1 MTTWWTE
8 NFGKCALRRKKYQ
21 SFFTNGQIVRFS
33 DCLLQS
39 LGSYLLWR
47 MFHTLWC
54 ARMQTSAIKAIHGLH
69 VAHPILLLPPA
80 LCHHGGGSSL
90 PRNWSA
96 TMKHQ
101 CTIRT
106 VLAEISGT
114 VGGHS
119 VVKLW
124 QLVLCILIDTKPYPK
139 NSIYPFL
146 KPLQGQWVHH
156 LPGEP
161 VRTVHYSFWEET
173 LPNTKA
179 ALRKPSRVNR
189 TQWKVGEEKASP
201 TIAAFRADLGS
212 SHKLV
217 WSFHLV
223 SLSFSVH
230 LLRNDE
236 P

>member
-1 MTTWWTE
+1 MCIYDHLMDWELWKMCIE
-8 NFGKCALRRKKYQ
+8 EEEVPIFLHQWAD
-21 SFFTNGQIVRFS
+21 RFS

-80 LCHHGGGSSL
+80 PCHHGGGSSL

-119 VVKLW
+119 VVLT
-124 QLVLCILIDTKPYPK
+124 QIMAV
-139 NSIYPFL
+139 
-146 KPLQGQWVHH
+146 
-156 LPGEP
+156 
-161 VRTVHYSFWEET
+161 SFMYFD
-173 LPNTKA
+173 
-179 ALRKPSRVNR
+179 R
-189 TQWKVGEEKASP
+189 
-201 TIAAFRADLGS
+201 
-212 SHKLV
+212 H
-217 WSFHLV
+217 
-223 SLSFSVH
+223 
-230 LLRNDE
+230 
-236 P
+236 